1 MRKILTGVLL
11 ILAILSFSQ
20 LAAASTTTT
29 SSVKLSETAIS
40 SQIELGPGSSYP
52 LMSPI
57 ESNYVWV
64 FNIEPLK
71 AVWTIYDPTMHQVT
85 VIEHIPSVKYQ
96 HTDGNWHFTDSSSF
110 TLPAF
115 AQKGTWLATCSYRM
129 ADGSLQSRPI
139 SAEDTNIIY
148 LGIPC
153 TIEGDIFGN
162 IFLYP
167 WYAFGAKMPAY
178 FWFPGVILWFPLLWI
193 AFCAI
198 FSRSIGGFVDMTKQM
213 LDSGRKQRGKLR
225 RSRAKRS

>member
-1 MRKILTGVLL
+1 MRKTLIGVLL
-11 ILAILSFSQ
+11 VLAILSFSQ
-20 LAAASTTTT
+20 LALADTTYP
-29 SSVKLSETAIS
+29 SEQLSETVIS
-40 SQIELGPGSSYP
+40 AEIELGPGSTYP
-52 LMSPI
+52 IMSPI

-64 FNIEPLK
+64 SSVEPTK
-71 AVWTIYDPTMHQVT
+71 AIWKIYDPHMHLIT
-85 VIEHIPSVKYQ
+85 TITHIPSVKYQ
-96 HTDGNWHFTDSSSF
+96 HTDGNWHFTDSSAF

-115 AQKGTWLATCSYRM
+115 AQKGTWLAECSFQL
-129 ADGSLQSRPI
+129 ADGSIQYRPI
-139 SAEDTNIIY
+139 SAEDSNVRY

-153 TIEGDIFGN
+153 TAEGDIFGN

-167 WYAFGAKMPAY
+167 WYLFGTEMPAY
-178 FWFPGVILWFPLLWI
+178 FWFPGVILWLPLAWI